1 MKATLTLT
9 NNTGT
14 SVPSGY
20 SVDVAQPTSFN
31 HATLVTALRSKSN
44 GYDIRVL
51 DSDGTVA
58 GLSSIS
64 NPNTSTCRLIFNL
77 TKALASSGGS
87 SVYTVEFTDLSRLIN
102 PATATAG
109 ATITSRGV
117 TLTASWSIPAV
128 TLPVPGYPYSFTR
141 ADAVDEL
148 SYPSFP
154 TTRRARRHTNP
165 TTMIEA
171 AWVAIAPEEFYE
183 IRAFNHAYGGG
194 AGTFTEAAVSWL
206 DAGTYRI
213 QPNSLRLVQEA
224 RLAYRA
230 NVTILKVPL

>member
-14 SVPSGY
+14 SVPAGY
-20 SVDVAQPTSFN
+20 SVDVLQPTSFN
-31 HATLVTALRSKSN
+31 HVALVAALRSKWN

-58 GLSSIS
+58 GLSSIAAV
-64 NPNTSTCRLIFNL
+64 NTSTCRLIFNL
-77 TKALASSGGS
+77 TKALAPSGGS
-87 SVYTVEFTDLSRLIN
+87 TVYTVEFTDLSRVLN

-109 ATITSRGV
+109 STVTSRGV

-141 ADAVDEL
+141 MDNVDEL
-148 SYPSFP
+148 TYPQFP
-154 TTRRARRHTNP
+154 TTRRAVRNTNP
-165 TTMIEA
+165 MTVIDC
-171 AWVAIAPEEFYE
+171 AWAAIAPEEFYE

-194 AGTFTEAAVSWL
+194 SGTFTEAAVPWL
-206 DAGTYRI
+206 EAGTYRT
-213 QPNSLRLVQEA
+213 QPNSLRAVQDA
-224 RLAYRA
+224 RLSYKASL
-230 NVTILKVPL
+230 VIQKVPL